1 MSIANGSIEIIKENG
16 DNYGF
21 PITTLYPLNTD
32 SALASQV
39 KGRTGVQ
46 LGAKRPYPKDEDKD
60 FPKGIL
66 DNSEWGGTAPDGS
79 KVTVRIWDTA

>member
-1 MSIANGSIEIIKENG
+1 MISSGSIEVINERNESF
-16 DNYGF
+16 GF
-21 PITTLYPLNTD
+21 VITTLYPLNTD

-46 LGAKRPYPKDEDKD
+46 LGAKRLYSKADEDEY
-60 FPKGIL
+60 PRGLL
-66 DNSEWGGTAPDGS
+66 DNSEWAGTAPDGS